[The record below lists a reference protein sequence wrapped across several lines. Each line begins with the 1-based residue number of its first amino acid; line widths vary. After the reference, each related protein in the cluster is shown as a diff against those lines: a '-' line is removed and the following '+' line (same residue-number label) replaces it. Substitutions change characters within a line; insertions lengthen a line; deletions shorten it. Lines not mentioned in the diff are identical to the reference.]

1 MVKTRQLCLIFID
14 GLMHRNTLVFL
25 NHKKKSISG
34 YLLTIILLLS
44 GTVTI
49 NAQQI
54 TRLKLHDAW
63 QMAEKNN
70 RFIQKAHIEEQVS
83 GETVK
88 TKKELRL
95 PEVELHSLYS
105 RITNLTEFQ
114 SGFLQGK
121 QVTKTIPEIYDVSA
135 AFRMPLYAGNKINH
149 TVKIAE
155 KESELM
161 TLKSEKTTNDVKLQV
176 VASFLGI
183 YKMMALQEIID
194 ESIQEE
200 QERLKEVQSFK
211 KHGTVTKNEVLR
223 AELQLSDRELD
234 ALTNR
239 KNIAIALHDL
249 KTIMQLPE
257 GQLIEPDTTQLLSGL
272 QHIESYDY
280 FLKAAL
286 DNEEIKMAQKEIEI
300 GHLEKKLVKS
310 NYYPTISLFGNYSF
324 KYPNY
329 MFFPPDPY
337 LYSLGQVGI
346 EATFNLS
353 ALHKNKAKSRI
364 ADQQLERQKMEAGI
378 VKDAVE
384 DKIFADYRHYQESL
398 ARIPVTEKALALA
411 VENYRIVKLK
421 YLNQLV
427 LITEMIDADN
437 ALLEARYKNTAT
449 KIEAVMKYYEL
460 LHTADRLH

>member
-1 MVKTRQLCLIFID
+1 MRKTRQLCLIFID
-14 GLMHRNTLVFL
+14 GLMHRNRLVFS

-34 YLLTIILLLS
+34 TLFGVVLLLS
-44 GTVTI
+44 GVTNV

-54 TRLKLHDAW
+54 TRLTLHDAL
-63 QMAEKNN
+63 QTASGNN
-70 RFIQKAHIEEQVS
+70 RYVQKAHLEQQIA
-83 GETVK
+83 GESVK
-88 TKKELRL
+88 VKKELRL

-135 AFRMPLYAGNKINH
+135 SFRMPLYAGGKINH

-155 KESELM
+155 NESELAA
-161 TLKSEKTTNDVKLQV
+161 LKTEQTVNAVKLRV
-176 VASFLGI
+176 IASFLEV
-183 YKMMALQEIID
+183 YRLMEQQKIIA
-194 ESIQEE
+194 ESIKEE
-200 QERLKEVQSFK
+200 KERLKEVQSFK

-239 KNIAIALHDL
+239 KNTAIVMHDL
-249 KTIMQLPE
+249 KTTLQFPE
-257 GQLIEPDTTQLLSGL
+257 NREMELDTTQLLSGL
-272 QHIESYDY
+272 KKIETYEY
-280 FLKAAL
+280 FLKGAL
-286 DNEEIKMAQKEIEI
+286 QNEEMRMAAKEVEI
-300 GHLEKKLVKS
+300 GELEQKIVRS
-310 NYYPTISLFGNYSF
+310 NYFPVISLFGNYSF

-353 ALHKNKAKSRI
+353 NLHKNKVKSKI
-364 ADQQLERQKMEAGI
+364 AGQQLERQKTEANI
-378 VKDAVE
+378 VKDEVE
-384 DKIFADYRHYQESL
+384 DKIFAEYTQYQE
-398 ARIPVTEKALALA
+398 AMERIPVTEKAVTLA

-437 ALLEARYKNTAT
+437 ALLETRFKNTTA
-449 KIEAVMKYYEL
+449 KIDAVLKYYEL
-460 LHTADRLH
+460 LHTADMLH